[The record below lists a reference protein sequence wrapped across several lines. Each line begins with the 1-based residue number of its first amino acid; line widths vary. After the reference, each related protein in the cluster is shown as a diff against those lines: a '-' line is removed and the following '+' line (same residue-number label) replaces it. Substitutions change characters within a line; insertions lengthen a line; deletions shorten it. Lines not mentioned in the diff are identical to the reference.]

1 MANNLPN
8 NKKLLSQQNIFLNQ
22 SKQPKIKNRKPAR
35 DEDSRNVWQDKGV
48 FTNAPHKA
56 GQPDPLTKGSRA
68 QELNNETPRAQKTN
82 PARVKLV
89 HQTLHIHPLVKA
101 ELARKSAETGNSISS
116 IGAEALYEWALS
128 SIRRQQVT
136 TLKTELR
143 QIVREELQAFGH
155 RIVFFLMRIAFSAEQ
170 ARILITN
177 VLKLVVKLTGG
188 DQKSYY
194 SLVDKSGKLAKS
206 NIIANTPQLKT
217 LLEEW
222 DKSEREEEKEVKT
235 T

>member
-1 MANNLPN
+1 MPKTLPN
-8 NKKLLSQQNIFLNQ
+8 NKKPHLKHNIFLNQ
-22 SKQPKIKNRKPAR
+22 SERLIINNSPYKKSKESTDVR
-35 DEDSRNVWQDKGV
+35 QDKGALV
-48 FTNAPHKA
+48 SARA
-56 GQPDPLTKGSRA
+56 EAYQPDPLQKGSRA
-68 QELNNETPRAQKTN
+68 GLLNNAEVRSQKIH

-89 HQTLHIHPLVKA
+89 HTTLHLHPLVRRVLEQKA
-101 ELARKSAETGNSISS
+101 AEANVSISA
-116 IGAEALYEWALS
+116 IGAEALYEWATS
-128 SIRRQQVT
+128 TIERQHAT

-143 QIVREELQAFGH
+143 QMFREELQAFGH

-194 SLVDKSGKLAKS
+194 SLVDKSSKLAKD

-222 DKSEREEEKEVKT
+222 DKSERKEAKT